1 MNTGVVDYRQRE
13 VELPEEIRAVRQ
25 ELATVL
31 KKITDNPDDI
41 EMDEDDK
48 HVILELA
55 HRGRDGEAIFLDL
68 DLESA
73 GTRRL
78 LIVLGLAYRALDR
91 GWLVCVD
98 ELDASL
104 HTQASEAVLK
114 LFCSRE
120 RNPKGAQIIAT
131 THDTNLL
138 KSSVLRRDQ
147 VWFTEKDPEGS
158 TQLYPLT
165 DIRTRKG
172 DDIRRGYLQG
182 RYGAIP
188 FGGVP
193 LDS

>member
-1 MNTGVVDYRQRE
+1 
-13 VELPEEIRAVRQ
+13 
-25 ELATVL
+25 
-31 KKITDNPDDI
+31 
-41 EMDEDDK
+41 
-48 HVILELA
+48 
-55 HRGRDGEAIFLDL
+55 
-68 DLESA
+68 
-73 GTRRL
+73 
-78 LIVLGLAYRALDR
+78 
-91 GWLVCVD
+91 VCAD

-114 LFCSRE
+114 LFSSRE
-120 RNPKGAQIIAT
+120 RNASGAQIIAT

-165 DIRTRKG
+165 EIRTRKG

-188 FGGVP
+188 FAGAP